1 MRLGIYGGTFDPPH
15 VGHLVLAAE
24 ALEQLELDRVLWVLT
39 PDPPHKQGQYIS
51 PAFLRLEMLQAA
63 IRDNP
68 AFELSRVDLDRPA
81 PHYALDTMRLL
92 RSQYPND
99 ALIYLMGGDSLEDL
113 PNWHSPVE
121 FVAECA
127 SLGVMLRPGTMIDI
141 PELDKKIPGVGEKVC
156 FVGTPL
162 LEISASDIR
171 KRVQQ
176 GRHYRYYLPEGVY
189 EVIQARQLYR

>member
-51 PAFLRLEMLQAA
+51 PASLRLEMLQAA
-63 IRDNP
+63 IQDNP
-68 AFELSRVDLDRPA
+68 AFELSRVDLDRPS

-99 ALIYLMGGDSLEDL
+99 AIIYLMGGDSLEDL

-121 FVAECA
+121 FVAECD

-189 EVIQARQLYR
+189 EVIEARQLYR

>member
-63 IRDNP
+63 IQDNP

-99 ALIYLMGGDSLEDL
+99 AMIYLMGGDSLEDL
-113 PNWHSPVE
+113 PNWHLPVE
-121 FVAECA
+121 FVAECD